1 MATVTDQA
9 AKHRE
14 RLTRERIVD
23 AALRV
28 MDDEGL
34 DALTMRRV
42 ARELGV
48 EAMSLYNHVR
58 DKDDLLDGVRER
70 ILAGFPF
77 PELDEDDW
85 FETGRRI
92 ARAWRQLLKSHPD
105 ALELLAEKHAPP
117 TSTDALR
124 PMELALEVLRNIGV
138 PDCDAMKVFHAFG
151 GYIQGFVMMERQM
164 DFGKGPEAGE
174 VGRMV
179 AAISGEELPCVA
191 AALPYLAENDP
202 DEQFA
207 FGLDLL
213 FEGLRARIQDA
224 LVEAAAV
231 PGV

>member
-1 MATVTDQA
+1 MATATDQA
-9 AKHRE
+9 ARHRE
-14 RLTRERIVD
+14 RLTRARIVD

-28 MDDEGL
+28 MDAEGL
-34 DALTMRRV
+34 AALTMRRV

-92 ARAWRQLLKSHPD
+92 ARAWRQLLRSHPD
-105 ALELLAEKHAPP
+105 ALELLAEKHETP

-124 PMELALEVLRNIGV
+124 PMELALEVLRNLGV
-138 PDCDAMKVFHAFG
+138 PDREAMKVFHAFG

-164 DFGKGPEAGE
+164 QFGKGEE
-174 VGRMV
+174 VGRMT

-202 DEQFA
+202 DEQFT

-224 LVEAAAV
+224 CAQPAAV
-231 PGV
+231 QGA